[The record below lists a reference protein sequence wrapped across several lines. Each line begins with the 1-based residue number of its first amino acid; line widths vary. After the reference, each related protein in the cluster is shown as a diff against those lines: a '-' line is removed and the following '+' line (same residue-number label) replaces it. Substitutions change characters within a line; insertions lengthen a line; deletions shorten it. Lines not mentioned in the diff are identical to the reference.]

1 MLSRQRGASV
11 LVASQ
16 YQYASL
22 RQLHYSFAPTAAVA
36 TTAVTCNQII
46 KRSSDISKSILP
58 NNPQTLSQQRRL
70 FHPSDEKDELCTKF
84 MDIPEEDFAEG
95 CRFLHMVALG
105 NDLEVK
111 RMVSKRQQIV
121 NFRDYDRRTALHVAA
136 SEGHL
141 DLCEFLIKHGAKV
154 NRSDRWGGSPLDD
167 AHRHNHIDCADFLLS
182 VGGKFGSTSY
192 ATNFITAAA
201 EGDVAEVKMLLR
213 TGDIDINQCDY
224 DKRTA
229 LHLAAGEGH
238 IDVVKY
244 LCTAGVN
251 VNVLDRWNN
260 RPLDDAQSNAHD
272 ECIKVLQRYGANYGT
287 TDPSSLGRE
296 ALIDLFEQY
305 CKMRN
310 GEMGLDWHDV
320 SDLLDNIGQKP
331 TDDAVRKLFNAADDN
346 HDGLI
351 GKEEFLNHS
360 DLFLQGRPARI
371 ILVVGGPGSG
381 KGMLSERLVK
391 ECGVVHLSSGDM
403 LREEVQEG
411 THLGKQVDEIMK
423 SGGLVSSAIIVT
435 LMQKK
440 MRNHPGKRVL
450 LDGFPRSAENAKDL
464 VTLCG
469 RPELAL
475 HLECDD
481 TVLIERIIGRGKKS
495 SSDGVAAR
503 ADDNIDTALQR
514 IRTYHKFH
522 KVTLDFLRDE
532 HVPIVNLDCSTP
544 PDGVWEQ
551 LKAVGRLMRIPVG
564 SSRNSTL

>member
-1 MLSRQRGASV
+1 MIISAARLLSRQRGIK
-11 LVASQ
+11 VASAVA
-16 YQYASL
+16 ASS
-22 RQLHYSFAPTAAVA
+22 QNYPKAAAV
-36 TTAVTCNQII
+36 TAVASSNVLL
-46 KRSSDISKSILP
+46 SSDNANISPLQMI
-58 NNPQTLSQQRRL
+58 TLQRRL
-70 FHPSDEKDELCTKF
+70 FHPSDENLEGDLDELSTKF
-84 MDIPEEDFAEG
+84 MDIPEDDFAEG
-95 CRFLHMVALG
+95 CRFLHQVALG
-105 NDLEVK
+105 KKLEVEK
-111 RMVSKRQQIV
+111 IVSKRQHIV
-121 NFRDYDRRTALHVAA
+121 NFRDYDRRTALHIAA

-141 DLCEFLIKHGAKV
+141 DLCLFLVKQGARV

-167 AHRHNHIDCADFLLS
+167 AHRHRHIDCANFLQS
-182 VGGKFGSTSY
+182 VGGKFGSTSQ
-192 ATNFITAAA
+192 ATNFITAAS

-213 TGDIDINQCDY
+213 MGDIDINQCDY

-238 IDVVKY
+238 IDVVQY
-244 LCTAGVN
+244 LCMVGAN

-260 RPLDDAQSNAHD
+260 RPLDDAQSNGHE
-272 ECIKVLQRYGANYGT
+272 ECVKILQKFGAKYGRT
-287 TDPSSLGRE
+287 ESSSFGRQ

-305 CKMRN
+305 CKKRN
-310 GEMGLDWHDV
+310 GEMSLDWHDV

-331 TDDAVRKLFNAADDN
+331 TDEAVRKLFSAADDN
-346 HDGLI
+346 NDGLI
-351 GKEEFLNHS
+351 GKDEFLDHS

-440 MRNHPGKRVL
+440 MRAHPGKRVL

-514 IRTYHKFH
+514 IRTYHKYH
-522 KVTLDFLRDE
+522 KLTLDFLREE
-532 HVPIVNLDCSTP
+532 HVPIVNLDCSAT

-551 LKAVGRLMRIPVG
+551 LKAVGRLMRIPVA
-564 SSRNSTL
+564 SSRNSSM